1 MSLAEDETELVAA
14 ARQHDRA
21 AFDRLV
27 RMHERRLRAV
37 VRRMVGHPDDTDD
50 LVQEA
55 MLKAWR
61 GIADYRGEAGFGT
74 WLCAIGAR
82 AAVDHLRAARRWRP
96 RNQVAYANECAR
108 SEDLAGPIGQ
118 ALYSADFLYQAREHI
133 AYCFTCVG
141 RSLAPEDQAALV
153 LADMMDFTNKE
164 AAAALNLS
172 QGSFRGRLK
181 RARETMAAR
190 YEGLC
195 ALVNKQGVCWQCK
208 GLRDAAPEGAKGDPP
223 PERITF
229 ADRVAIARTADVDR
243 GRSQALH
250 DACWRGT
257 AAVEAN
263 GRGST
268 EPETDCGH

>member
-1 MSLAEDETELVAA
+1 MSMADETTLVAA

-27 RMHERRLRAV
+27 RAHERRLRAV

-82 AAVDHLRAARRWRP
+82 AAVDHLRARKRWRP
-96 RNQVAYANECAR
+96 RNQVAYANACAR
-108 SEDLAGPIGQ
+108 SEELAEPIGM
-118 ALYSADFLYQAREHI
+118 ALHSADFLYQAREHI

-153 LADMMDFTNKE
+153 LADVMDFTNKE
-164 AAAALNLS
+164 AADALNLS
-172 QGSFRGRLK
+172 QGSFRGRLR
-181 RARETMAAR
+181 RARDTMTET

-208 GLRDAAPEGAKGDPP
+208 GLRDASPEAAKGPAPP
-223 PERITF
+223 DSVSFEERLAITRA
-229 ADRVAIARTADVDR
+229 ADIDR
-243 GRSQALH
+243 GRSQLLH

-257 AAVEAN
+257 ARLEAD
-263 GRGST
+263 GRGSV
-268 EPETDCGH
+268 EPESDCGH